1 MCNVKKWQQTC
12 SQVLKLLETLKSA
25 PDQILPIVDPSAR
38 LEWPVEWGSGG
49 QNAGSQDLKVAGT
62 AGFVETRLSGKDLKA
77 PPIQTTNTGGGG
89 GPVLWG
95 QKRS

>member
-1 MCNVKKWQQTC
+1 M
-12 SQVLKLLETLKSA
+12 ETLKSA
-25 PDQILPIVDPSAR
+25 LNQILPIVESSAR
-38 LEWPVEWGSGG
+38 LEWPVEWGLVG

-62 AGFVETRLSGKDLKA
+62 AGFVETKLSGKDLKV
-77 PPIQTTNTGGGG
+77 PPIQTTNTVGGG